1 LVTLVT
7 LSSMLVTRAEQATA
21 QSVPV
26 VVPAEQESVEEELL
40 LSLVVVSVLDSEV
53 LLVGT
58 LSVLDSGGEL
68 EGGGVVVG
76 PFSVLDSGGELDE
89 GGSGPSSSLGSGP
102 SPCFGRSLAVV

>member
-1 LVTLVT
+1 M
-7 LSSMLVTRAEQATA
+7 LSSMLVTIAEHATA

-68 EGGGVVVG
+68 EDGGIVVG

-89 GGSGPSSSLGSGP
+89 GGSGPS
-102 SPCFGRSLAVV
+102 PCFGRSLAVV